1 MIDYLEV
8 LSSTEKEK
16 LYNAIPLITVLIAG
30 ADSKIEK
37 KELEW
42 AEKVTHIRSFK
53 TKEPFK
59 SFYKEVDKDFSDKV
73 LKLISEMPADA
84 AERNSIISS
93 QLSELNDV
101 FSKLD
106 PFYGH
111 KIYKGLVSFAHQV
124 AKASGGVL
132 GFMSISKDEAAW
144 VNLSM
149 IDPIHYDGDEEE

>member
-16 LYNAIPLITVLIAG
+16 LYNSIPLITVLVAG

-42 AEKVTHIRSFK
+42 AEKVAYIRSFK

-59 SFYKEVDKDFSDKV
+59 SFYTEVDKGFSDKV
-73 LKLISEMPADA
+73 LKLISEMPAGV
-84 AERNSIISS
+84 AERNSIINS
-93 QLSELNDV
+93 QLSELNDI
-101 FSKLD
+101 FAKLD

-124 AKASGGVL
+124 AKAAGGVL

-144 VNLSM
+144 VNLPM
-149 IDPIHYDGDEEE
+149 INPVHYDGDEEE